1 MTETAELPW
10 IIGIIILWPVVG
22 LIGYVI
28 GTIVDTLFY
37 RKEINNPLWSA
48 LAGPL
53 AFCFAIK
60 SLWSVI
66 KEKGGW

>member
-1 MTETAELPW
+1 M
-10 IIGIIILWPVVG
+10 IIVRIVILWLVVG

-28 GTIVDTLFY
+28 GTIVDMLFY
-37 RKEINNPLWSA
+37 RKEIQNPLWSA

-60 SLWSVI
+60 ALWAVI